1 MKNFRGLKV
10 WQKAHE
16 LVLAAYQATLHFP
29 KQEMFGLTS
38 QIRRCS
44 VSIPSNIAEG
54 CGRRGNAEFHRFLA
68 IAMGSAS
75 ELEYQFL
82 LAHDLG
88 FLAPLEYKQLE
99 IAVTEVKRMLAAL
112 VCKVDAERFAAKAA
126 NF

>member
-1 MKNFRGLKV
+1 
-10 WQKAHE
+10 
-16 LVLAAYQATLHFP
+16 
-29 KQEMFGLTS
+29 
-38 QIRRCS
+38 
-44 VSIPSNIAEG
+44 
-54 CGRRGNAEFHRFLA
+54 
-68 IAMGSAS
+68 MGSAS

>member
-1 MKNFRGLKV
+1 MKDFRDLTV
-10 WQKAHE
+10 WQKAHK
-16 LVLAAYQATLHFP
+16 LVLAAYGATSHFP

-44 VSIPSNIAEG
+44 ASIPSNIAEG
-54 CGRRGNAEFHRFLA
+54 CGRRGNAEFNRFLS

-75 ELEYQFL
+75 ELEYQLL

-88 FLAPLEYKQLE
+88 FLLPLEHKRLE
-99 IAVTEVKRMLAAL
+99 VAVTEVKRMLAAL
-112 VCKVDAERFAAKAA
+112 VCKVDAERLAARGA